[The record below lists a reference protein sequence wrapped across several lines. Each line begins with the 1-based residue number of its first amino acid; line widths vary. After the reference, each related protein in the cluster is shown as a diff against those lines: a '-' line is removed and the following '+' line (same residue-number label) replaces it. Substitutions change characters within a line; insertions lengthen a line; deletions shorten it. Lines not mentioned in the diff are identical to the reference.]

1 MCSEGKEVKRV
12 EKNIVLEILSAF
24 IHNRKP
30 YLNCD
35 VHEIKVFY
43 TFYFQNIL
51 PVLAYMD
58 KKWDIISDEKLKQ
71 KLTDCYYQTVAES
84 FKKVAM
90 FEIISQK
97 LSENNIPHMPV
108 KGWYLRTLYP
118 VPELRTFGDI
128 DILIRKQD
136 REKTDKIFIQN
147 GYNVKEN
154 WEPTYSYYNDSS
166 RCEVH
171 TELMDSDLGKGEQVI
186 SFFSDALETAEKDTG
201 ERLSPQK
208 DIHLMYLFCH
218 LAKHLYKGG
227 AGIRMYMDIALFIK
241 ANSDTLSFEKIY
253 EDFKKLHLE
262 QFFKTVTLACCEWF
276 QIELPFEIK
285 SNSTE
290 TLKRYTFDADLF
302 GKTRD
307 KSVISIRNNEDG
319 SKASVFRDTLFPST
333 QKIEERYKFIKGRK
347 YLLPVAWVARGFVNL
362 KRIPKKLKYIKRVS
376 NTDMNQVSEYDEFI
390 SEIGL

>member
-1 MCSEGKEVKRV
+1 MEE
-12 EKNIVLEILSAF
+12 NIILEILSAF
-24 IHNRKP
+24 IHNREP
-30 YLNCD
+30 HLNCD
-35 VHEIKVFY
+35 VQELKVFY

-58 KKWDIISDEKLKQ
+58 KKWDIIKDEGIKR
-71 KLTDCYYQTVAES
+71 KLTDCYYQTVAEN

-97 LSENNIPHMPV
+97 LSENSIPHMPV

-136 REKTDKIFIQN
+136 REKADKIFIQN

-154 WEPTYSYYNDSS
+154 WEPTYSYYNDLS

-186 SFFSDALETAEKDTG
+186 SFFSVALERAEKDTG

-208 DIHLMYLFCH
+208 DIHLIYLFCH

-241 ANSDTLSFEKIY
+241 ANRDVLNFEKMY

-276 QIELPFEIK
+276 QIELPFEINDIK

-290 TLKRYTFDADLF
+290 ILKEYTFSADLF

-307 KSVISIRNNEDG
+307 KSVISIRNNEYG
-319 SKASVFRDTLFPST
+319 SKASVLRETLFPST

-362 KRIPKKLKYIKRVS
+362 KEIPKKLKYVKRVS
-376 NTDMNQVSEYDEFI
+376 NTDMNLVSEYDEFI
-390 SEIGL
+390 SGIGL

>member
-1 MCSEGKEVKRV
+1 M

-30 YLNCD
+30 YLGCD
-35 VHEIKVFY
+35 MQEGKVFY
-43 TFYFQNIL
+43 IFYFQNIL

-58 KKWDIISDEKLKQ
+58 KKWDIIRNEKIKQ
-71 KLTDCYYQTVAES
+71 KLADCYYQTVAEN

-90 FEIISQK
+90 FESISQK

-108 KGWYLRTLYP
+108 KGWYLRTLYA

-136 REKTDKIFIQN
+136 RKKADEIFIQN
-147 GYNVKEN
+147 GYSVKEN
-154 WEPTYSYYNDSS
+154 WEPTYSYYNASS

-186 SFFSDALETAEKDTG
+186 TFFSDALKTAERESG
-201 ERLSPQK
+201 ERLSLQK
-208 DIHLMYLFCH
+208 DIHLIYLVCH

-227 AGIRMYMDIALFIK
+227 AGIRMYMDIALFIR
-241 ANSDTLSFEKIY
+241 ANRNDLNFDKINQN
-253 EDFKKLHLE
+253 FKELHLDK
-262 QFFKTVTLACCEWF
+262 FYKTVITACCEWF
-276 QIELPFEIK
+276 QIDQPFETNSIN
-285 SNSTE
+285 SDSTE
-290 TLKRYTFDADLF
+290 LLMEYTFSADLF

-307 KSVISIRNNEDG
+307 KSVISIRNNENN
-319 SKASVFRDTLFPST
+319 SKADVLKDALFPEA
-333 QKIEERYKFIKGRK
+333 QKLEERYSFIKGRK

-362 KRIPKKLKYIKRVS
+362 KQVPKKLKYIKRVS
-376 NTDMNQVSEYDEFI
+376 DTDMNQVSEYDDFI
-390 SEIGL
+390 SGIGL

>member
-1 MCSEGKEVKRV
+1 MEE
-12 EKNIVLEILSAF
+12 NIILEILSAF
-24 IHNRKP
+24 IHNREP
-30 YLNCD
+30 HLNCE
-35 VHEIKVFY
+35 VKELNIYY

-58 KKWDIISDEKLKQ
+58 KKWDIIKDEKIKR
-71 KLTDCYYQTVAES
+71 KLTDCYYQTVAEN

-90 FEIISQK
+90 FEFVSQK
-97 LSENNIPHMPV
+97 LSENSIPHMPV

-136 REKTDKIFIQN
+136 REKADKIFIQN
-147 GYNVKEN
+147 GYQVKEN
-154 WEPTYSYYNDSS
+154 WEPTYSYYNNTVK
-166 RCEVH
+166 CEVH
-171 TELMDSDLGKGEQVI
+171 TNLMDSDLGKGKQVI
-186 SFFSDALETAEKDTG
+186 SFFSDALERAETDAG

-208 DIHLMYLFCH
+208 DTHLIYLFCH

-241 ANSDTLSFEKIY
+241 ANSDALNFEKIY
-253 EDFKKLHLE
+253 EASKELHLE

-276 QIELPFEIK
+276 QIELPVEINDIK

-290 TLKRYTFDADLF
+290 ILKEYTFSADLF

-307 KSVISIRNNEDG
+307 KSVISIRNNESN
-319 SKASVFRDTLFPST
+319 SKAGVLRETLFPST
-333 QKIEERYKFIKGRK
+333 QKIQERYKFIKGRK
-347 YLLPVAWVARGFVNL
+347 YLLPVAWVTRGFVNL
-362 KRIPKKLKYIKRVS
+362 KVIPKKLKYVKRVS
-376 NTDMNQVSEYDEFI
+376 ETDMNLVSEYDEFI
-390 SEIGL
+390 SGIGL

>member
-1 MCSEGKEVKRV
+1 MSE
-12 EKNIVLEILSAF
+12 NIILEILSAF

-30 YLNCD
+30 CLNSD
-35 VHEIKVFY
+35 VQEIKVFY

-58 KKWDIISDEKLKQ
+58 KKWDIIKDEKIKR
-71 KLTDCYYQTVAES
+71 KLTDCYYQTVAEN

-90 FEIISQK
+90 FEIMSQK
-97 LSENNIPHMPV
+97 LSDNNIPHMPV

-128 DILIRKQD
+128 DILISKQD
-136 REKTDKIFIQN
+136 RKKADKIFTQN

-154 WEPTYSYYNDSS
+154 WEPTYSYYNDLS

-171 TELMDSDLGKGEQVI
+171 TELMDSDLGKGEQVV
-186 SFFSDALETAEKDTG
+186 SFFSDALETAEKEVG

-208 DIHLMYLFCH
+208 DIHLIYLFCH

-241 ANSDTLSFEKIY
+241 ANGDVLNFEKIY
-253 EDFKKLHLE
+253 EDFKNLHLE
-262 QFFKTVTLACCEWF
+262 QFFKTVIVACSEWF
-276 QIELPFEIK
+276 QIELPFEINDIK
-285 SNSTE
+285 PGSTE
-290 TLKRYTFDADLF
+290 FLKRYTFDADLF

-307 KSVISIRNNEDG
+307 KSIISIRNDESG
-319 SKASVFRDTLFPST
+319 SKVSVLKDTLFPST
-333 QKIEERYKFIKGRK
+333 QKIEQRYKFIKGRK

-362 KRIPKKLKYIKRVS
+362 REIPQKLRYIKKVS
-376 NTDMNQVSEYDEFI
+376 NTDMDLVSEYDEFI

>member
-1 MCSEGKEVKRV
+1 MSENV
-12 EKNIVLEILSAF
+12 ILEILSAF
-24 IHNRKP
+24 IHNREP

-35 VHEIKVFY
+35 VQEGKVFY
-43 TFYFQNIL
+43 TFYFQNML

-58 KKWDIISDEKLKQ
+58 KKWDIIKDEKIKRR
-71 KLTDCYYQTVAES
+71 LTDCYYQTVAEN
-84 FKKVAM
+84 FKKIAV
-90 FEIISQK
+90 FEIMSQK

-118 VPELRTFGDI
+118 VSELRTFGDL

-136 REKTDKIFIQN
+136 REKVDKIFIQN
-147 GYNVKEN
+147 GYKVKEN
-154 WEPTYSYYNDSS
+154 WEPTYSYYNDLS

-186 SFFSDALETAEKDTG
+186 SFFSDALETAEKDTC

-208 DIHLMYLFCH
+208 DIHFIYLFCH

-241 ANSDTLSFEKIY
+241 ANSDALNFEKIY

-276 QIELPFEIK
+276 QIELPFEINDIK
-285 SNSTE
+285 PNSTE
-290 TLKRYTFDADLF
+290 ILKKYTFGADLF
-302 GKTRD
+302 GKARD
-307 KSVISIRNNEDG
+307 KSVISIRNNEYG
-319 SKASVFRDTLFPST
+319 SKVGALRETLFPST

-362 KRIPKKLKYIKRVS
+362 KDIPEKLKYIKRVS
-376 NTDMNQVSEYDEFI
+376 NTDMNLVSEYDGFI

>member
-1 MCSEGKEVKRV
+1 MTE
-12 EKNIVLEILSAF
+12 NIILEILSAF
-24 IHNRKP
+24 IHNREP
-30 YLNCD
+30 CLNSD
-35 VHEIKVFY
+35 VQEIKVFY
-43 TFYFQNIL
+43 VFYFQNIL
-51 PVLAYMD
+51 PILAYMD
-58 KKWDIISDEKLKQ
+58 KKWDIIKDENIKR
-71 KLTDCYYQTVAES
+71 KLTDCYYQTVAEN

-97 LSENNIPHMPV
+97 LSDNNIPHMPV

-128 DILIRKQD
+128 DILIGKQD
-136 REKTDKIFIQN
+136 RKKADKIFTQS

-154 WEPTYSYYNDSS
+154 WEPTYSYYNDLS

-171 TELMDSDLGKGEQVI
+171 TELMDSDLGKGEQVV
-186 SFFSDALETAEKDTG
+186 SFFSGVLETAEKDVG

-208 DIHLMYLFCH
+208 DIHLIYLFCH

-241 ANSDTLSFEKIY
+241 ANSSVLNFEKIY
-253 EDFKKLHLE
+253 EDFKNLHLE
-262 QFFKTVTLACCEWF
+262 QFFKTVIVACSEWF
-276 QIELPFEIK
+276 QIELPFEINDIK
-285 SNSTE
+285 SGSTE
-290 TLKRYTFDADLF
+290 ILKRYTLGADLF

-307 KSVISIRNNEDG
+307 KSIISIRNDESG
-319 SKASVFRDTLFPST
+319 SKVSVLKDTLFPST
-333 QKIEERYKFIKGRK
+333 EKIEKRYKFIKGRK

-362 KRIPKKLKYIKRVS
+362 KEIPKKLRYIKKVS
-376 NTDMNQVSEYDEFI
+376 NTDMNLVSEYDGFI

>member
-1 MCSEGKEVKRV
+1 MNLTEE
-12 EKNIVLEILSAF
+12 NIILEILSAF
-24 IHNRKP
+24 IHNREP

-35 VHEIKVFY
+35 VQESKVY
-43 TFYFQNIL
+43 HIFYFQNIL

-58 KKWDIISDEKLKQ
+58 KKWNIIKNESIKR
-71 KLTDCYYQTVAES
+71 KLTECYYKTVAENIR
-84 FKKVAM
+84 KAEM

-97 LSENNIPHMPV
+97 LSENDISHMPV

-136 REKTDKIFIQN
+136 RAKADEIFIQN

-171 TELMDSDLGKGEQVI
+171 TELMDSDLGKGEQVV
-186 SFFSDALETAEKDTG
+186 SFFSNALETAEPDNGK
-201 ERLSPQK
+201 RLSPQK
-208 DIHLMYLFCH
+208 DIHLIYLFCH

-241 ANSDTLSFEKIY
+241 ANRDTLNFEKIY
-253 EDFKKLHLE
+253 EDFKKMQLE
-262 QFFKTVTLACCEWF
+262 QFFKTIVLSCCEWF
-276 QIELPFEIK
+276 QIELPFEIFDIK
-285 SNSTE
+285 SNNVE
-290 TLKRYTFDADLF
+290 LLKEYTFSADLF

-307 KSVISIRNNEDG
+307 KSVVSIRNNEQGTKG
-319 SKASVFRDTLFPST
+319 SVLRETLFPGT

-347 YLLPVAWVARGFVNL
+347 YLLPVAWIARGFVNL
-362 KRIPKKLKYIKRVS
+362 KEIPKKIKYVKKVS
-376 NTDMNQVSEYDEFI
+376 NTDMNLVSEYNEFM
-390 SEIGL
+390 SGIGL

>member
-1 MCSEGKEVKRV
+1 MEE
-12 EKNIVLEILSAF
+12 NIILEILSAF
-24 IHNRKP
+24 IHNREP
-30 YLNCD
+30 HLNCD
-35 VHEIKVFY
+35 VQELKVFY

-58 KKWDIISDEKLKQ
+58 KKWDIIKDEGIKR
-71 KLTDCYYQTVAES
+71 KLTDCYYQTVAEN

-97 LSENNIPHMPV
+97 LSENSIPHMPV

-136 REKTDKIFIQN
+136 REKADKIFIQN

-154 WEPTYSYYNDSS
+154 WEPTYSYYNDLS

-186 SFFSDALETAEKDTG
+186 SFFSVALERAEKDTG

-208 DIHLMYLFCH
+208 DIHLIYLFCH

-241 ANSDTLSFEKIY
+241 ANRDVLNFEKMY

-276 QIELPFEIK
+276 QIELPFEINDIK

-290 TLKRYTFDADLF
+290 ILKEYTFSADLF

-307 KSVISIRNNEDG
+307 KSVISIRNNEYG
-319 SKASVFRDTLFPST
+319 SKASVLRETLFPST

-362 KRIPKKLKYIKRVS
+362 KEIPKMLKYVKRVS
-376 NTDMNQVSEYDEFI
+376 NTDMNLVSEYDEFI
-390 SEIGL
+390 SGIGL

>member
-1 MCSEGKEVKRV
+1 MEE
-12 EKNIVLEILSAF
+12 NIILEILSAF
-24 IHNRKP
+24 IHNREP
-30 YLNCD
+30 HLNCD
-35 VHEIKVFY
+35 VQELKVFY

-58 KKWDIISDEKLKQ
+58 KKWDIIKDEGIKR
-71 KLTDCYYQTVAES
+71 KLTDCYYQTVAEN

-90 FEIISQK
+90 FEFMSQK

-136 REKTDKIFIQN
+136 REKADKIFIQN

-154 WEPTYSYYNDSS
+154 WEPTYSYYNDLS

-186 SFFSDALETAEKDTG
+186 SFFSDALERAETDTG

-208 DIHLMYLFCH
+208 DTHLIYLFCH

-241 ANSDTLSFEKIY
+241 ANRDALNFEKMY

-262 QFFKTVTLACCEWF
+262 QFFEMVTLACCEWF
-276 QIELPFEIK
+276 QIELPFEINDIK

-290 TLKRYTFDADLF
+290 ILKEYTFSADLF

-307 KSVISIRNNEDG
+307 KSVISIRNNEYG
-319 SKASVFRDTLFPST
+319 SKASVLRETLFPST

-362 KRIPKKLKYIKRVS
+362 KEIPKKLKYVKNVS
-376 NTDMNQVSEYDEFI
+376 KTDMNLVSEYDEFI
-390 SEIGL
+390 SGIGL

>member
-1 MCSEGKEVKRV
+1 MV
-12 EKNIVLEILSAF
+12 ENVILEILSAF
-24 IHNRKP
+24 IHNREP

-35 VHEIKVFY
+35 VQESKVFY
-43 TFYFQNIL
+43 TFYIQNML

-58 KKWDIISDEKLKQ
+58 KKWDIIKNEGLKQ
-71 KLTDCYYQTVAES
+71 KLTDCYYQTVAEN
-84 FKKVAM
+84 FRKVAM
-90 FEIISQK
+90 FEAVSQK

-136 REKTDKIFIQN
+136 REKADKIFIQN

-154 WEPTYSYYNDSS
+154 WEPTYSYYNDSG
-166 RCEVH
+166 RYEVH

-186 SFFSDALETAEKDTG
+186 SFFSDALETAETDTG
-201 ERLSPQK
+201 KRLSPQK
-208 DIHLMYLFCH
+208 DIHLMYLVCH

-241 ANSDTLSFEKIY
+241 ANRDVLSFEKIY
-253 EDFKKLHLE
+253 EDFKELNLE
-262 QFFKTVTLACCEWF
+262 QFFKTVILACCEWF
-276 QIELPFEIK
+276 QVNLPFEINDIK
-285 SNSTE
+285 PNSTAI
-290 TLKRYTFDADLF
+290 LKEYTFSADLF

-307 KSVISIRNNEDG
+307 KSVISIRNNENS
-319 SKASVFRDTLFPST
+319 SKASVLRETLFPST

-347 YLLPVAWVARGFVNL
+347 YLLPVAWVARGFVNI
-362 KRIPKKLKYIKRVS
+362 KEIPEKLKYIKRVS
-376 NTDMNQVSEYDEFI
+376 NTDMTLVSEYDEFI

>member
-1 MCSEGKEVKRV
+1 MSENV
-12 EKNIVLEILSAF
+12 ILEILSAF
-24 IHNRKP
+24 IHNREP

-35 VHEIKVFY
+35 VQEGKVFY
-43 TFYFQNIL
+43 TFYFQNML

-58 KKWDIISDEKLKQ
+58 KKWDIIKDEKIKRR
-71 KLTDCYYQTVAES
+71 LTDCYYQTVAEN
-84 FKKVAM
+84 FKKIAV
-90 FEIISQK
+90 FEIMSQK

-118 VPELRTFGDI
+118 VSELRTFGDI

-136 REKTDKIFIQN
+136 REKVDKIFIQN
-147 GYNVKEN
+147 GYKVKEN
-154 WEPTYSYYNDSS
+154 WEPTYSYYNDLS

-186 SFFSDALETAEKDTG
+186 SFFSDALETAEKDTC

-208 DIHLMYLFCH
+208 DIHFIYLFCH

-241 ANSDTLSFEKIY
+241 ANSDALNFEKIY

-276 QIELPFEIK
+276 QIELPFEINDIK
-285 SNSTE
+285 PNSTE
-290 TLKRYTFDADLF
+290 ILKKYTFGADLF
-302 GKTRD
+302 GKARD
-307 KSVISIRNNEDG
+307 KSVISIRNNEYG
-319 SKASVFRDTLFPST
+319 SKVGALRETLFPST

-362 KRIPKKLKYIKRVS
+362 KDIPEKLKYIKRVS
-376 NTDMNQVSEYDEFI
+376 NTDMNLVSEYDGFI

>member
-1 MCSEGKEVKRV
+1 MEE
-12 EKNIVLEILSAF
+12 NIILEILSAF
-24 IHNRKP
+24 IHNREP
-30 YLNCD
+30 HLNCD
-35 VHEIKVFY
+35 VQELKVFY

-58 KKWDIISDEKLKQ
+58 KKWDIIKDEGVKR
-71 KLTDCYYQTVAES
+71 KLTDCYYQTVAEN

-90 FEIISQK
+90 FEFVSQK
-97 LSENNIPHMPV
+97 LSENSIPHMPV

-136 REKTDKIFIQN
+136 REKADKIFIQN

-154 WEPTYSYYNDSS
+154 WEPTYSYYNDLS

-186 SFFSDALETAEKDTG
+186 SFFSDALERAETDTS

-208 DIHLMYLFCH
+208 DTHLIYLFCH

-241 ANSDTLSFEKIY
+241 ANRDALNFEKMY

-262 QFFKTVTLACCEWF
+262 QFFETVTLACCEWF
-276 QIELPFEIK
+276 QIELPFEINDVK

-290 TLKRYTFDADLF
+290 ILKEYTFSADLF

-307 KSVISIRNNEDG
+307 KSVISIRNNEYG
-319 SKASVFRDTLFPST
+319 SKASVLRETLFPST

-362 KRIPKKLKYIKRVS
+362 KEIPKKLKYVKRVS
-376 NTDMNQVSEYDEFI
+376 NTDMNLVSEYDEFI
-390 SEIGL
+390 SGIGL

>member
-1 MCSEGKEVKRV
+1 MSENV
-12 EKNIVLEILSAF
+12 ILEILSAF
-24 IHNRKP
+24 IHNREP

-35 VHEIKVFY
+35 VQEGKVFY
-43 TFYFQNIL
+43 TFYFQNML

-58 KKWDIISDEKLKQ
+58 KKWDIIKDEKIKRR
-71 KLTDCYYQTVAES
+71 LTDCYYQTVAEN
-84 FKKVAM
+84 FKKIAV
-90 FEIISQK
+90 FEIMSQK

-118 VPELRTFGDI
+118 VSELRTFGDI

-136 REKTDKIFIQN
+136 REKVDKIFIQN
-147 GYNVKEN
+147 GYKVKEN

-186 SFFSDALETAEKDTG
+186 SFFSDALETAEKDTC

-208 DIHLMYLFCH
+208 DIHFIYLFCH

-241 ANSDTLSFEKIY
+241 ANSDAMNFEKIY

-276 QIELPFEIK
+276 QIELPFEINDIK
-285 SNSTE
+285 PNSTE
-290 TLKRYTFDADLF
+290 ILKKYTFGADLF
-302 GKTRD
+302 GKARD
-307 KSVISIRNNEDG
+307 KSVISIRNNEYG
-319 SKASVFRDTLFPST
+319 SKVGALRETLFPST

-362 KRIPKKLKYIKRVS
+362 KDIPEKLKYIKRVS
-376 NTDMNQVSEYDEFI
+376 NTDMNLVSEYDGFI